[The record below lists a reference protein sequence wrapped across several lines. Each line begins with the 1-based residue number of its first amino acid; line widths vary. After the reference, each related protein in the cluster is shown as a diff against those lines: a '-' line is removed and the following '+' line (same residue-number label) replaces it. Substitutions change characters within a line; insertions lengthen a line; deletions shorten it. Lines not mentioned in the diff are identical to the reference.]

1 MPSGGRHRAPQP
13 PSTVM
18 KVLRTTGAVTA
29 LVSSGLAVT
38 AAPASAATSDDFAKL
53 RQCES
58 GGNYRINTGNGYY
71 GAYQFDAKTW
81 HSLGYSGLPSDAPP
95 ALQDEAAYK
104 LYNARG
110 CSPWPSCSAQLG
122 LTRNGPAPSSSSST
136 AASAPSSPIQR
147 AITPVQPAMT
157 LERAKSLLNSED
169 FTGTALSTALAG
181 EVRPDAYVWQ
191 SEMRQKKFILQVD
204 GRFGQES
211 QGLASL
217 YSYLTRVDDGST
229 GVVGKNLWD
238 VTVTNPTVL

>member
-1 MPSGGRHRAPQP
+1 MPSGGRHRAPQH
-13 PSTVM
+13 PSTVR

-38 AAPASAATSDDFAKL
+38 AAPAGAATADDFAKL

-58 GGNYRINTGNGYY
+58 GGNYQINTGNNYY
-71 GAYQFDAKTW
+71 GAYQFDTGTW
-81 HSLGYSGLPSDAPP
+81 RGLGYSGLPSDAPS

-104 LYNARG
+104 LYNSRG
-110 CSPWPSCSAQLG
+110 WSPWPSCAAKMG
-122 LTRNGPAPSSSSST
+122 LTRNGPAPSSSAGTSS
-136 AASAPSSPIQR
+136 AGAIER
-147 AITPVQPAMT
+147 AITPAQPAMT
-157 LERAKSLLNSED
+157 LDRAKALLDSAD
-169 FTGTALSTALAG
+169 FTGTTLSSALSG

-204 GRFGQES
+204 GRFGRES

-217 YSYLTRVDDGST
+217 YSYLTRVDDGKA